1 MSAITA
7 KYMENFELLSN
18 LTEKE
23 RKLFTTKIKEKTYS
37 AGKVVFAEGDDGGV
51 IFFLLSGE
59 VEISQSLTLSMSKL
73 TDHDTRDKS
82 IMRLAGDQHAVIG
95 EVGLVGD
102 DDKRTATVTALTN
115 CKMGLMTAEDFYS
128 ILDAN
133 PELGY
138 KVMRNLGRII
148 TGRLLTANKNVL
160 KLTTALSLIL
170 EK

>member
-1 MSAITA
+1 MSAISV
-7 KYMENFELLSN
+7 KYLENFELLAN
-18 LTEKE
+18 LTAEE
-23 RKLFTTKIKEKTYS
+23 RASFSSKIKEKAYS
-37 AGKVVFAEGDDGGV
+37 AGKVIFTEGDEGGV

-59 VEISQSLTLSMSKL
+59 VEITQSLTLSMSKL
-73 TDHDTRDKS
+73 ADRDSRDKS
-82 IMRLAGDQHAVIG
+82 IIRLSGEQHAIIG
-95 EVGLVGD
+95 EVSLVGG

-115 CKMGLMTAEDFYS
+115 CKMGQMTATDFYT

-133 PELGY
+133 PEIGY

>member
-1 MSAITA
+1 MSAISA
-7 KYMENFELLSN
+7 KHLENFELLSN
-18 LTEKE
+18 LTGEE
-23 RKLFTTKIKEKTYS
+23 RASFSSKIKEKHYS
-37 AGKVVFAEGDDGGV
+37 AGKVVFTEGDEGGV

-59 VEISQSLTLSMSKL
+59 VEITQSLTLSMSKSVE
-73 TDHDTRDKS
+73 HDSRDKS
-82 IMRLAGDQHAVIG
+82 IIRLSGEQHAIIG
-95 EVGLVGD
+95 EVSLVGGEE
-102 DDKRTATVTALTN
+102 KRTATVTALTN
-115 CKMGLMTAEDFYS
+115 CRMGLMTAKDFYT

-133 PELGY
+133 PEIGY

>member
-1 MSAITA
+1 MSPVSA
-7 KYMENFELLSN
+7 KYLENFEILSN
-18 LTEKE
+18 LTDKE
-23 RKLFTTKIKEKTYS
+23 RALFSGKIKEKTYP
-37 AGKVVFAEGDDGGV
+37 AGKTIFTEGDEGGA

-59 VEISQSLTLSMSKL
+59 VEITQSLTLSMSKSR
-73 TDHDTRDKS
+73 DHDFRDKS
-82 IMRLAGDQHAVIG
+82 IMRLTGEQHAIIG
-95 EVGLVGD
+95 EVSLVGG

-115 CKMGLMTAEDFYS
+115 CKMGLMMAEDFYS

-133 PELGY
+133 PEIGY

>member
-1 MSAITA
+1 MSAISA
-7 KYMENFELLSN
+7 KYLENFELLAN

-23 RKLFTTKIKEKTYS
+23 RASFSSKIKEKAYS
-37 AGKVVFAEGDDGGV
+37 AGKVIFSEGEEGGV

-59 VEISQSLTLSMSKL
+59 VEITQSLTLSMSKS
-73 TDHDTRDKS
+73 TERDSRDKS
-82 IMRLAGDQHAVIG
+82 IIRLSGEQHAIIG
-95 EVGLVGD
+95 EVSLVGG

-115 CKMGLMTAEDFYS
+115 CKMGQMTATDFYA
-128 ILDAN
+128 ILDKN
-133 PELGY
+133 PEIGY

>member
-1 MSAITA
+1 MSAISA
-7 KYMENFELLSN
+7 KYLENFELLSN

-23 RKLFTTKIKEKTYS
+23 RASFSSKIKEKAYS
-37 AGKVVFAEGDDGGV
+37 AGKVVFSEGEAGGV

-59 VEISQSLTLSMSKL
+59 VEITQSLTLSMSKS
-73 TDHDTRDKS
+73 TDRDSRDKS
-82 IMRLAGDQHAVIG
+82 IIRLSGEQHAIIG
-95 EVGLVGD
+95 EVSLVGG

-115 CKMGLMTAEDFYS
+115 CKMGQMTAKDFYA

-133 PELGY
+133 PEIGY

>member
-82 IMRLAGDQHAVIG
+82 IMRLTGDQHAVIG

-133 PELGY
+133 PEIGY